1 MADDTLLN
9 DEDLL
14 GVDGVDLLEDDLDE
28 SLLDDEIPVKKAVC
42 FISKIS
48 ILLY

>member
-14 GVDGVDLLEDDLDE
+14 GVDGADLLEDELDE
-28 SLLDDEIPVKKAVC
+28 SLLDDEVPVKRAVC
-42 FISKIS
+42 FI
-48 ILLY
+48 